1 MGEIKQLW
9 ERERE
14 RERERLF
21 SCRKY
26 CDSRFVSPRP
36 GNLWTDGGLSLSLS
50 LSPSLSHTYTHKLS
64 LSCGDVVASLR
75 IASNTHTLK
84 HTHTRTANMKFRK
97 NCTVHAHFGNFKVA
111 FLFCQTCIVNV
122 SLQIRRQTNNVRK
135 PFFLNIAA
143 NFLLFCVFL
152 AF

>member
-1 MGEIKQLW
+1 MGEKKQLW
-9 ERERE
+9 ERE

-50 LSPSLSHTYTHKLS
+50 FSLSLTRTHTNSLS
-64 LSCGDVVASLR
+64 LVEMLWHHFELHQ
-75 IASNTHTLK
+75 THTLWNTP
-84 HTHTRTANMKFRK
+84 THALQIWNLEKK
-97 NCTVHAHFGNFKVA
+97 LYSAHFGNFKVA

-122 SLQIRRQTNNVRK
+122 SLQKRRQTNNVRK